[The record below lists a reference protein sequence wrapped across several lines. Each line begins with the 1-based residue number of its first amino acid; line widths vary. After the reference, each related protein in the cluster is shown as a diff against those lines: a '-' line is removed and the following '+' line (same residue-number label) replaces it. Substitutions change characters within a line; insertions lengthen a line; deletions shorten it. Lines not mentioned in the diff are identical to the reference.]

1 MIDYNSD
8 FGGPL
13 GGVNFSASKLLSF
26 TRKSSTLKWRNHEHE
41 CCRSVFWFKHLI
53 VSEWLLLPAQPSLG
67 GTETIR
73 RSPRHIPEMG
83 MNEFFRCYILPSRA
97 SSSAGTKVPSPWN
110 HQCYIRTV
118 YTIHIPRERR
128 AHKQGNCP
136 PRIQI
141 LCHPPYTREIGH
153 EK

>member
-1 MIDYNSD
+1 MLKNWMFNRDRFKLDSLNKTQAFKIVDYNSD

-13 GGVNFSASKLLSF
+13 GGVNFSASKLFSF

-41 CCRSVFWFKHLI
+41 CCRHVFWFKHLI

-83 MNEFFRCYILPSRA
+83 MEEFFQAFKILPSRA

-118 YTIHIPRERR
+118 YITHTERE
-128 AHKQGNCP
+128 KGP
-136 PRIQI
+136 
-141 LCHPPYTREIGH
+141 
-153 EK
+153 